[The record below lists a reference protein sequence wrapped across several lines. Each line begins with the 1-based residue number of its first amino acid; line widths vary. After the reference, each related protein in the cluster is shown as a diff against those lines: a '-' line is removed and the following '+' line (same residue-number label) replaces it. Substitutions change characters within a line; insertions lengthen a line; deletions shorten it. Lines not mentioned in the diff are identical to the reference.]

1 MSAQENA
8 AVVRRFY
15 EEAINQQN
23 MDLVSAICPDC
34 FVHRTAPASQGS
46 GFEEWM
52 QVVQAVFHAFPDLH
66 YAVHDVVAAG
76 DQVAVRWTAT
86 GTHRGEFEGVPATGK
101 QVTMAGMSLCRMEDS
116 QIHEMWNVWD
126 SLGLMQQIGVAL
138 SPGQAIA

>member
-1 MSAQENA
+1 
-8 AVVRRFY
+8 
-15 EEAINQQN
+15 
-23 MDLVSAICPDC
+23 
-34 FVHRTAPASQGS
+34 
-46 GFEEWM
+46 M
-52 QVVQAVFHAFPDLH
+52 QVVQAVFDAFPDLH

-86 GTHRGEFEGVPATGK
+86 GTHRGEFEGVPPTGK

-138 SPGQAIA
+138 SPGQATP